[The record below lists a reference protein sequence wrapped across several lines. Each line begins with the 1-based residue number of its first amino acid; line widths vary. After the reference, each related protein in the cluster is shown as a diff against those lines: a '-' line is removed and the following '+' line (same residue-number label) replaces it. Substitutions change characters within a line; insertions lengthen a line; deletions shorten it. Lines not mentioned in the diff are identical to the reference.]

1 MSQIDIWKKYK
12 KINIIGNGIYGNIY
26 KVKNKINGYYYAI
39 QEIDKQKIN
48 QTIDILKREIEI
60 MNKIKKENIV
70 NIKEVI
76 DSNKFI
82 YVVMDLCECNLEE
95 YIKRREKQISINE
108 IKNVLIQINNILK
121 LIPKEKKVH
130 KNLNPNNILISLDS
144 LDKTLIKLCCFSNII
159 NNTMNRIS
167 LTISP
172 EILNNDKDLS
182 KSDLW
187 SIGIIIYFMYFKE
200 YPYIGKNELMLFK
213 DINSGK
219 KLKSIENKE
228 LNDLLNK
235 LLKINIKERLSWNE
249 YFNHSFFENGKDEII
264 KEKLNF
270 ISKDERK
277 NELYDILFSS
287 VPKEYLKKNTTSYIF
302 EEINPILPLIGGY
315 ENLNSKNSSNIIFL
329 SNDII
334 ILLTKNIY
342 DIKLKKYTQF
352 IGISDKQLELGNDN
366 EINFDNF
373 IIENDENK
381 NIISII
387 KLINEEFI
395 FNDYFEIN
403 SNLEILSEEKF
414 IIENKKEISIGI
426 KISNNNKITNYNPGT
441 PIIIKKNNKKYL
453 IGIIN
458 IENYYHIFNKKELI
472 DIENKLNIIN
482 NNFYQ
487 IEKLDF
493 MNKNINDKEMNFIFQ
508 YNFNNLIFLN
518 LENNKISNKGL
529 IYLQNKSLR
538 KLEYLNLSNNKIND
552 EGLKYLNEL
561 SNLNEL
567 IILNMNLSDNYFLI
581 LEENSFINKI
591 YIIECDK
598 SKLIIKKI
606 TENFKGFKLP
616 NLTYLKFE
624 RCGYIIDNYL
634 KILFSC
640 NNICSVLKYLD
651 LSNTDLSDNGML
663 RLKNNLSKIKNIQT
677 INLENTLLTLN
688 SKKYF
693 EYFQDLKIQILI
705 DQTKLIIP
713 NKTKYKII
721 LGGSTISG
729 KTSYFCYCSGKTI
742 SENVG
747 SFIQPEY
754 TILSPSF
761 NNNIKVRLWD
771 TCHWNWDFDRDNI
784 YLKNADGVLLLFDI
798 TSRDDFEG
806 LNNYLKLIT
815 KDFKLEDFPVLL
827 IANKIDLKREIE
839 KEEIEKFQKDNKLIG
854 NFEVSCKE
862 GINVIESFDF
872 LVDYLIKKE
881 IKNNK

>member
-1 MSQIDIWKKYK
+1 MSQIDIWEKYK

-76 DSNKFI
+76 DSNKYF

-121 LIPKEKKVH
+121 IIPKEKKVH

-172 EILNNDKDLS
+172 EILNNEKDLS

-228 LNDLLNK
+228 LNDLMNK

-277 NELYDILFSS
+277 NELYDILLSS
-287 VPKEYLKKNTTSYIF
+287 VPKEYLKKNITSYIF

-315 ENLNSKNSSNIIFL
+315 ENFNSKNSSNIIFL

-387 KLINEEFI
+387 KLIKDEFI
-395 FNDYFEIN
+395 FNYYFEIN

-426 KISNNNKITNYNPGT
+426 NISNNKITNYNPGT

-482 NNFYQ
+482 IKYKFCQ

-538 KLEYLNLSNNKIND
+538 KL
-552 EGLKYLNEL
+552 
-561 SNLNEL
+561 
-567 IILNMNLSDNYFLI
+567 
-581 LEENSFINKI
+581 
-591 YIIECDK
+591 
-598 SKLIIKKI
+598 
-606 TENFKGFKLP
+606 
-616 NLTYLKFE
+616 
-624 RCGYIIDNYL
+624 
-634 KILFSC
+634 
-640 NNICSVLKYLD
+640 
-651 LSNTDLSDNGML
+651 
-663 RLKNNLSKIKNIQT
+663 
-677 INLENTLLTLN
+677 
-688 SKKYF
+688 
-693 EYFQDLKIQILI
+693 
-705 DQTKLIIP
+705 
-713 NKTKYKII
+713 
-721 LGGSTISG
+721 
-729 KTSYFCYCSGKTI
+729 
-742 SENVG
+742 
-747 SFIQPEY
+747 
-754 TILSPSF
+754 
-761 NNNIKVRLWD
+761 
-771 TCHWNWDFDRDNI
+771 
-784 YLKNADGVLLLFDI
+784 
-798 TSRDDFEG
+798 
-806 LNNYLKLIT
+806 
-815 KDFKLEDFPVLL
+815 
-827 IANKIDLKREIE
+827 
-839 KEEIEKFQKDNKLIG
+839 
-854 NFEVSCKE
+854 
-862 GINVIESFDF
+862 
-872 LVDYLIKKE
+872 
-881 IKNNK
+881 